1 MSRSVPAVSPTIAT
15 PVRGYALEK
24 DTKVGQHLQVYNTE
38 DMVQIFGG
46 SVWLAAQA
54 NRTFSKTTNL
64 NVTEHLPKDKKGPII
79 SHSAMHSSVAVWEKG
94 IWPSVKK

>member
-24 DTKVGQHLQVYNTE
+24 DTKVGQHLQV
-38 DMVQIFGG
+38 VQIFGG